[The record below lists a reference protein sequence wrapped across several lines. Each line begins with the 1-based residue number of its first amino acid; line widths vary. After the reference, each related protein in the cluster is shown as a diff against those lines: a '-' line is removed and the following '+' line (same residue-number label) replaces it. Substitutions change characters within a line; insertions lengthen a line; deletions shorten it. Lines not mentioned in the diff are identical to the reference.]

1 MAKDNI
7 PTYQITID
15 PAYAENGED
24 LGIEQ
29 IAFTATPAIKV
40 KGMAF
45 SAQAKPLFFSDELKY
60 RITAPALIPMEIY
73 RFDEDSKE
81 EYNVKFTEQ
90 EIEKIHGKFM
100 QQMVNRDLFNLEH
113 DQSKTVPAYV
123 LEAWI
128 VDNPKEDKAYS
139 SFGIEVPEG
148 TLMVTAQVTDKEYYA
163 ELVSQ
168 EQIGFSIE
176 GYLGMKLKEQKQSQN
191 NTQMNELMLPD
202 GEHIINEKIYV
213 VKDGKVVE
221 VKDVEK
227 VEASE
232 EVALEETVI
241 EEEVTAEV
249 PAEEQTMA
257 VDPVADAEAILAIVK
272 PAMDEQMNALL
283 AMIADLKNQLEEA
296 LSVEV
301 EEEVMSEGV
310 TLSAHQRFSS
320 VNKYGLDKLKFCLL
334 EECQS
339 EDLESREQ
347 YYITNSKNLFNETI
361 DVKACNRG
369 KKLSE
374 ETKQKISNNKE
385 RSEKISK
392 ALKGRKITWKTN
404 NKQ

>member
-1 MAKDNI
+1 MAKKNI

-45 SAQAKPLFFSDELKY
+45 SSQAKPLFFNDELKY

-81 EYNVKFTEQ
+81 EYNVKFTKE
-90 EIEKIHGKFM
+90 EIELIHGKFM
-100 QQMVNRDLFNLEH
+100 KQMVNRDLFNLEH

-128 VDNPKEDKAYS
+128 VDTPMEDKAYS

-176 GYLGMKLKEQKQSQN
+176 GYLGMKLKEQQTN
-191 NTQMNELMLPD
+191 NIQMNKLPD
-202 GEHIINEKIYV
+202 GEHLIEGKIYV
-213 VKDGKVVE
+213 VVDGE
-221 VKDVEK
+221 VTEIRDAEV

-232 EVALEETVI
+232 EVALEDTVVEET
-241 EEEVTAEV
+241 VTAEI
-249 PAEEQTMA
+249 PAEEETMA
-257 VDPVADAEAILAIVK
+257 VDPVVDAEAILAIVK
-272 PAMDEQMNALL
+272 PVMDEQMNALL

-296 LSVEV
+296 LSMEA
-301 EEEVMSEGV
+301 EEEVVSEAVAMS
-310 TLSAHQRFSS
+310 AQQRFSS
-320 VNKYGLDKLKFCLL
+320 VNKF
-334 EECQS
+334 
-339 EDLESREQ
+339 
-347 YYITNSKNLFNETI
+347 I
-361 DVKACNRG
+361 
-369 KKLSE
+369 
-374 ETKQKISNNKE
+374 NK
-385 RSEKISK
+385 
-392 ALKGRKITWKTN
+392 
-404 NKQ
+404 

>member
-1 MAKDNI
+1 MAKKNI

-45 SAQAKPLFFSDELKY
+45 SSQAKPLFFSDELKY

-81 EYNVKFTEQ
+81 EYNVKFTKE
-90 EIEKIHGKFM
+90 EIELIHGKFM
-100 QQMVNRDLFNLEH
+100 KQMVNRDLFNLEH

-128 VDNPKEDKAYS
+128 VDTPLEDKAYS

-176 GYLGMKLKEQKQSQN
+176 GYLGMKLKEQTKTN
-191 NTQMNELMLPD
+191 IQMNKLPD
-202 GEHIINEKIYV
+202 GEHTIEDKIYV
-213 VKDGKVVE
+213 VKDGE
-221 VKDVEK
+221 IIEIRDVEK

-232 EVALEETVI
+232 EVALEDTVVEETVT
-241 EEEVTAEV
+241 EEI
-249 PAEEQTMA
+249 PAEEETMA
-257 VDPVADAEAILAIVK
+257 VDPVLDAEAILAIVK
-272 PAMDEQMNALL
+272 PHMDEQLNTVL

-296 LSVEV
+296 LSMEV
-301 EEEVMSEGV
+301 EEEVVSEAVAMS
-310 TLSAHQRFSS
+310 AQQRFSV
-320 VNKYGLDKLKFCLL
+320 VNKF
-334 EECQS
+334 
-339 EDLESREQ
+339 
-347 YYITNSKNLFNETI
+347 I
-361 DVKACNRG
+361 
-369 KKLSE
+369 
-374 ETKQKISNNKE
+374 NNK
-385 RSEKISK
+385 
-392 ALKGRKITWKTN
+392 
-404 NKQ
+404 

>member
-1 MAKDNI
+1 MAKKNI

-45 SAQAKPLFFSDELKY
+45 SSQAKPLFFSDELKY

-81 EYNVKFTEQ
+81 EYNVKFTKE
-90 EIEKIHGKFM
+90 EIELIHGKFM
-100 QQMVNRDLFNLEH
+100 KQMVNRDLFNLEH

-128 VDNPKEDKAYS
+128 VDTPLEDKAYS

-176 GYLGMKLKEQKQSQN
+176 GYLGMKLKEQTKTN
-191 NTQMNELMLPD
+191 IQMNKLPD
-202 GEHIINEKIYV
+202 GEHTIEDKIYV
-213 VKDGKVVE
+213 VKDGE
-221 VKDVEK
+221 IIEIRDVEK

-232 EVALEETVI
+232 EVALEDTVVEETVT
-241 EEEVTAEV
+241 EEM
-249 PAEEQTMA
+249 PAEEATMA
-257 VDPVADAEAILAIVK
+257 VDPVVDAEAILAIVK
-272 PAMDEQMNALL
+272 PVMDEQMNALL
-283 AMIADLKNQLEEA
+283 GMIADLKNQLEEA
-296 LSVEV
+296 LSMEV
-301 EEEVMSEGV
+301 EEEVEIEAVAMS
-310 TLSAHQRFSS
+310 AQQRFSS
-320 VNKYGLDKLKFCLL
+320 VNKF
-334 EECQS
+334 
-339 EDLESREQ
+339 
-347 YYITNSKNLFNETI
+347 I
-361 DVKACNRG
+361 
-369 KKLSE
+369 
-374 ETKQKISNNKE
+374 NNK
-385 RSEKISK
+385 
-392 ALKGRKITWKTN
+392 
-404 NKQ
+404 

>member
-1 MAKDNI
+1 MAKKDI
-7 PTYQITID
+7 PTYKITID
-15 PAYAENGED
+15 PEYAENGQD

-29 IAFTATPAIKV
+29 IAFTANPAIKV

-45 SAQAKPLFFSDELKY
+45 SSQAKPLFFNDELKY

-73 RFDEDSKE
+73 RFDEDTDE
-81 EYNVKFTEQ
+81 EYNVKFTKE

-113 DQSKTVPAYV
+113 DQSMTVPAYV

-176 GYLGMKLKEQKQSQN
+176 GYLGMKLKEQKQSQI

-202 GEHIINEKIYV
+202 GEHIINEKIYII
-213 VKDGKVVE
+213 KDGKVVE

-227 VEASE
+227 EEMAAE
-232 EVALEETVI
+232 EVALEDTVV
-241 EEEVTAEV
+241 EEEVTEM
-249 PAEEQTMA
+249 PAEEETMA
-257 VDPVADAEAILAIVK
+257 IDPVVDTEAILAIVK
-272 PAMDEQMNALL
+272 PVMDEQMNVLL
-283 AMIADLKNQLEEA
+283 AMIADLKNQLEEV

-301 EEEVMSEGV
+301 EDEEMSEAV
-310 TLSAHQRFSS
+310 TLSAHQ
-320 VNKYGLDKLKFCLL
+320 
-334 EECQS
+334 
-339 EDLESREQ
+339 
-347 YYITNSKNLFNETI
+347 
-361 DVKACNRG
+361 
-369 KKLSE
+369 KLSNFV
-374 ETKQKISNNKE
+374 KFNNNK
-385 RSEKISK
+385 
-392 ALKGRKITWKTN
+392 
-404 NKQ
+404 

>member
-1 MAKDNI
+1 MAKKDI
-7 PTYQITID
+7 PTYKITID
-15 PAYAENGED
+15 PEYAENGQD

-29 IAFTATPAIKV
+29 IAFTSNPAIKV

-45 SAQAKPLFFSDELKY
+45 NSQAKALFFTDELKY
-60 RITAPALIPMEIY
+60 RVTAPALIPMEIY
-73 RFDEDSKE
+73 RFDEDTDE

-113 DQSKTVPAYV
+113 DQSQTVPAYV

-128 VDNPKEDKAYS
+128 VDNPKKDKAYS

-163 ELVSQ
+163 ELVAQ

-176 GYLGMKLKEQKQSQN
+176 GYLGMKLNEQKQSQN
-191 NTQMNELMLPD
+191 KTQMNELMLPD
-202 GEHIINEKIYV
+202 GEHIINEKIYI

-232 EVALEETVI
+232 EVALEDTVV

-283 AMIADLKNQLEEA
+283 AMIADLKNQLEEV

-301 EEEVMSEGV
+301 EDEELSEAV
-310 TLSAHQRFSS
+310 TLSAHQ
-320 VNKYGLDKLKFCLL
+320 
-334 EECQS
+334 
-339 EDLESREQ
+339 
-347 YYITNSKNLFNETI
+347 
-361 DVKACNRG
+361 
-369 KKLSE
+369 KLSNFV
-374 ETKQKISNNKE
+374 KFNNK
-385 RSEKISK
+385 
-392 ALKGRKITWKTN
+392 
-404 NKQ
+404 

>member
-1 MAKDNI
+1 MAKKNI

-45 SAQAKPLFFSDELKY
+45 SSQAKPLFFSDELKY

-81 EYNVKFTEQ
+81 EYNVKFTKE
-90 EIEKIHGKFM
+90 EIELIHGKFM
-100 QQMVNRDLFNLEH
+100 KQMVNRDLFNLEH

-128 VDNPKEDKAYS
+128 VDTPMEDKAYS

-176 GYLGMKLKEQKQSQN
+176 GYLGMKLKEQTKTN
-191 NTQMNELMLPD
+191 IQMNKLPD
-202 GEHIINEKIYV
+202 GEHTIEDKIYV
-213 VKDGKVVE
+213 VKDGE
-221 VKDVEK
+221 IIEIREVEK

-232 EVALEETVI
+232 EVALEDTVVEETVT
-241 EEEVTAEV
+241 EEI
-249 PAEEQTMA
+249 PAEEETMA
-257 VDPVADAEAILAIVK
+257 VDPVVDAEAILAIVK
-272 PAMDEQMNALL
+272 PVLDEQMNALL

-296 LSVEV
+296 LSMEV
-301 EEEVMSEGV
+301 EDEVEIEAVAMS
-310 TLSAHQRFSS
+310 AQQRFSS
-320 VNKYGLDKLKFCLL
+320 VNKF
-334 EECQS
+334 
-339 EDLESREQ
+339 
-347 YYITNSKNLFNETI
+347 I
-361 DVKACNRG
+361 
-369 KKLSE
+369 
-374 ETKQKISNNKE
+374 NK
-385 RSEKISK
+385 
-392 ALKGRKITWKTN
+392 
-404 NKQ
+404 

>member
-301 EEEVMSEGV
+301 EEEVLSEGV

-320 VNKYGLDKLKFCLL
+320 VNKF
-334 EECQS
+334 
-339 EDLESREQ
+339 
-347 YYITNSKNLFNETI
+347 I
-361 DVKACNRG
+361 
-369 KKLSE
+369 
-374 ETKQKISNNKE
+374 NNK
-385 RSEKISK
+385 
-392 ALKGRKITWKTN
+392 
-404 NKQ
+404 

>member
-1 MAKDNI
+1 MAKKDI
-7 PTYQITID
+7 PTYKITID
-15 PAYAENGED
+15 PEYAENGQD

-29 IAFTATPAIKV
+29 IAFTSNPAIKV

-45 SAQAKPLFFSDELKY
+45 NSQAKALFFTDELKY
-60 RITAPALIPMEIY
+60 RVTAPALIPMEIY
-73 RFDEDSKE
+73 RFDEDTDE
-81 EYNVKFTEQ
+81 EYNVKFTKE

-163 ELVSQ
+163 ELVAQ

-191 NTQMNELMLPD
+191 KTQMNELMLPD
-202 GEHIINEKIYV
+202 GEHIINEKIYI

-227 VEASE
+227 EEVSE
-232 EVALEETVI
+232 EIALEDTVV

-257 VDPVADAEAILAIVK
+257 IDPAADAEAILAIVK
-272 PAMDEQMNALL
+272 PVMDEQMNALL
-283 AMIADLKNQLEEA
+283 AMIAEIKNQLEEV

-301 EEEVMSEGV
+301 EDEEMAEAV
-310 TLSAHQRFSS
+310 TLSAHQ
-320 VNKYGLDKLKFCLL
+320 
-334 EECQS
+334 
-339 EDLESREQ
+339 
-347 YYITNSKNLFNETI
+347 
-361 DVKACNRG
+361 
-369 KKLSE
+369 KLSNFV
-374 ETKQKISNNKE
+374 KFNNK
-385 RSEKISK
+385 
-392 ALKGRKITWKTN
+392 
-404 NKQ
+404 

>member
-7 PTYQITID
+7 PTYTITID

-81 EYNVKFTEQ
+81 EYNVKFTKE
-90 EIEKIHGKFM
+90 EIELIHGKFM

-128 VDNPKEDKAYS
+128 VENPMEDKAYS

-191 NTQMNELMLPD
+191 KTQMNDLMLPD

-221 VKDVEK
+221 VKDVQK
-227 VEASE
+227 E
-232 EVALEETVI
+232 EVAMEEVAMEDTVV

-257 VDPVADAEAILAIVK
+257 IDPAADAEAILAIVK
-272 PAMDEQMNALL
+272 PVMDEQMNALL

-296 LSVEV
+296 LSAETVA
-301 EEEVMSEGV
+301 EEQMSEGV

-320 VNKYGLDKLKFCLL
+320 VNKF
-334 EECQS
+334 
-339 EDLESREQ
+339 
-347 YYITNSKNLFNETI
+347 I
-361 DVKACNRG
+361 
-369 KKLSE
+369 
-374 ETKQKISNNKE
+374 NK
-385 RSEKISK
+385 
-392 ALKGRKITWKTN
+392 
-404 NKQ
+404 